1 MLVYDITMLSQLKKW
16 ETASTYLLTNQF
28 HNIVIMW
35 YHWTDGRIESEDTVQ
50 ITFIKIRYKKTR
62 KLVHYVF
69 SRWELLLIQ
78 QLYIYF

>member
-50 ITFIKIRYKKTR
+50 ITFIKI
-62 KLVHYVF
+62 
-69 SRWELLLIQ
+69 
-78 QLYIYF
+78 